1 VFLANANKYSMGRKK
16 LIETDEERRLR
27 LRAAY
32 NRWIANPENK
42 KKKYEADKKYA
53 SESHRKWR
61 QANKDKTR
69 LKSANERAVRL
80 QRLPTW
86 ADRELIKEFYL
97 NCPEGYHVD
106 HIIPLRGKLVSGL
119 HTIDNLQYLPAK
131 ENISK
136 GNKFALAA

>member
-1 VFLANANKYSMGRKK
+1 MGRKK

-27 LRAAY
+27 LRSAY
-32 NRWIANPENK
+32 NRWVDKPENRIAK
-42 KKKYEADKKYA
+42 QASDKRLRMADPEKSK
-53 SESHRKWR
+53 ESHKKWR

-80 QRLPTW
+80 QRLPAW
-86 ADRELIKEFYL
+86 ADRALIKEFYL
-97 NCPEGYHVD
+97 NCPDGYHVD

-119 HTIDNLQYLPAK
+119 HTIGNLQYLPAK

-136 GNKFALAA
+136 GNKFELAA

>member
-1 VFLANANKYSMGRKK
+1 MGRKK
-16 LIETDEERRLR
+16 LIETGEERRLR

-32 NRWIANPENK
+32 NRWIANPDNK
-42 KKKYEADKKYA
+42 KKKYESDKKYA

-61 QANKDKTR
+61 QENKDKTR

-80 QRLPTW
+80 QRLPAW
-86 ADRELIKEFYL
+86 ANRELIKEFYL

-106 HIIPLRGKLVSGL
+106 HVIPLRGKLVSGL
-119 HTIDNLQYLPAK
+119 HTIENLQYLPAK